1 MSGQL
6 NSEKDFFQKYP
17 WFKLVASVTVVI
29 VLIEWLDALKLL
41 FIAVQLIFI
50 PLALL
55 CALGII
61 TEESYRM
68 IKTQLSS
75 GEFAS
80 DLKEHLASKKTEAE
94 GC

>member
-1 MSGQL
+1 VSDQL
-6 NSEKDFFQKYP
+6 NEKDFFEKYP

-29 VLIEWLDALKLL
+29 VLVQWLDAFKLL
-41 FIAVQLIFI
+41 FVAIQLIFI

-55 CALGII
+55 CALGVV

-68 IKTQLSS
+68 IKAQLSS
-75 GEFAS
+75 REFAS
-80 DLKEHLASKKTEAE
+80 DLKEHLASKKEAE

>member
-1 MSGQL
+1 MSSQL

-17 WFKLVASVTVVI
+17 WFKLVASVTVVV
-29 VLIEWLDALKLL
+29 VLIQWLDALKLL
-41 FIAVQLIFI
+41 FVAVQLIFI

-55 CALGII
+55 VALQMM
-61 TEESYRM
+61 TEETYRM

-75 GEFAS
+75 GEFVS
-80 DLKEHLASKKTEAE
+80 DLKEHLASKQEAE